1 MTRTPAAT
9 GQPVYHLANTI
20 QRYAWGS
27 ATLLPALLGEAPDGR
42 PAAELWLGAHPSAPS
57 LARRADGSD
66 VRLDELLRSDPVRL
80 LGKRV
85 SDEFGPRL
93 PYLLKVLAADRALSL
108 QVHPKPHLARAGF
121 NRENQQG
128 IPLDAAHRSFQDDQ
142 HKPEMIVAVSQFE
155 ALAGFRN
162 ARSIGSLLAGLD
174 GPLVKAVLD
183 ELARDRS
190 ARGIRAAFQ
199 RLLAARSGSSC
210 SEACLQTIDS
220 IRARAAAG
228 SPYERADA
236 TVLRLAEQYPGD
248 PGAIASLLLNRVTLE
263 PGEAL
268 FLPAGE
274 IHAYISGFGVE
285 VMASSDN
292 VLRAGLT
299 SKHVDEEAIFEATSF
314 EPRPPTVPSQE
325 LAGSRGQS
333 VTYRPPVREFALT
346 MVDVDETEPV
356 PLPGR
361 GPRTLICL
369 DGAVELVTAAGRTP
383 LAQGRSVFVPHHTG
397 AVSLVGDGLA
407 ACAWTP

>member
-1 MTRTPAAT
+1 MTSTPAAT
-9 GQPVYHLANTI
+9 AQPVYPLENTVL
-20 QRYAWGS
+20 RYAWGS
-27 ATLLPALLGEAPDGR
+27 ATLLPDLLGEAPDGR

-57 LARRADGSD
+57 RARRADGSQ

-93 PYLLKVLAADRALSL
+93 PYLFKVLAADRALSL
-108 QVHPKPHLARAGF
+108 QVHPRPHLARAGF
-121 NRENQQG
+121 NRENRQG
-128 IPLDAAHRSFQDDQ
+128 VPLDAPHRSFHDDQ

-162 ARSIGSLLAGLD
+162 ARAITSLLSGLD
-174 GPLVKAVLD
+174 GPLVEAVLG

-190 ARGIRAAFQ
+190 ARGIRAAFR
-199 RLLAARSGSSC
+199 RLLAARSDG
-210 SEACLQTIDS
+210 ACPEVCLRTIDS

-236 TVLRLAEQYPGD
+236 TVLRLAEQHPGD
-248 PGAIASLLLNRVTLE
+248 PGAIASLLLNRVTLD

-274 IHAYISGFGVE
+274 IHAYLSGLGVE

-299 SKHVDEEAIFEATSF
+299 SKHVDEQALVEATSF
-314 EPRPPTVPSQE
+314 EPRPPVSPHRDV
-325 LAGSRGQS
+325 AGSRGQS
-333 VTYRPPVREFALT
+333 VTFRPPVREFALT
-346 MVDVDETEPV
+346 LADVDEAEPV
-356 PLPGR
+356 PLPGE
-361 GPRTLICL
+361 GPRTAICL
-369 DGAVELVTAAGRTP
+369 DGRVDLVTAAGRTALP
-383 LAQGRSVFVPHHTG
+383 RGASVFVAHDAG
-397 AVSLVGDGLA
+397 AVTAAGDGLV